1 MNVNTNKLLW
11 LIEAYKTDK
20 GDIYYMV
27 RAQVLRYS
35 GTQVLDIRFSSIDS
49 VLDFINHNSFVFIK

>member
-11 LIEAYKTDK
+11 LIEAHKTDK
-20 GDIYYMV
+20 GDTYYMV
-27 RAQVLRYS
+27 R
-35 GTQVLDIRFSSIDS
+35 TQVLDIRFSSIDS